1 VKLTVVDVDVRTP
14 EQMPSALAAAV
25 RAGAD
30 ALYVMPDYVNGSQTN
45 VIVDF
50 ARRNRLPT
58 IGGDSYFV
66 DAGGLLSYWA
76 DWNELRRRS
85 ANYVDKILRGADPAV
100 LPIEL
105 PETFELMINLK
116 TAKEI
121 GITIP
126 NSLLGLASH
135 VVR

>member
-1 VKLTVVDVDVRTP
+1 
-14 EQMPSALAAAV
+14 
-25 RAGAD
+25 
-30 ALYVMPDYVNGSQTN
+30 
-45 VIVDF
+45 
-50 ARRNRLPT
+50 LPT
-58 IGGDSYFV
+58 IGGAGYFV

-100 LPIEL
+100 LAVEL
-105 PETFELMINLK
+105 PDTFELMINLK

-126 NSLLGLASH
+126 NSLLGLATH